1 VANELATEVMM
12 AWHDKLKQRRDNMGL
27 DPTNSDAE
35 SKARLRPG
43 GLGHKHT
50 QRLHQVHYARVTIK
64 LKKNSARELDAHRF
78 LFCCSTH
85 DAWTDG
91 KQGRAAKSRA
101 QHREPAT
108 TSIETRLRVACAQR
122 AQPRAARANRWSNIG
137 HPWSST
143 GCRTKE
149 RTAKSELELC
159 SGQQRKAGA
168 SRTCRGELGEAR
180 LRVSE

>member
-1 VANELATEVMM
+1 M

-50 QRLHQVHYARVTIK
+50 QRLHQVHYARVTTK

-137 HPWSST
+137 GSAIHGAAP
-143 GCRTKE
+143 GV
-149 RTAKSELELC
+149 ELR
-159 SGQQRKAGA
+159 SAQRNP
-168 SRTCRGELGEAR
+168 S
-180 LRVSE
+180 